1 MTAGRTSGAA
11 ALTRSKTSFFKGTGP
26 LMVSSGLYTVRRKP
40 ADIGLQP
47 CVYTTAFPYWH
58 AMGLP
63 KDTPEEF
70 LVEQAKL
77 AIDNLLQQQTAP
89 EDTAAIFLEP
99 VVGEG

>member
-1 MTAGRTSGAA
+1 
-11 ALTRSKTSFFKGTGP
+11 
-26 LMVSSGLYTVRRKP
+26 
-40 ADIGLQP
+40 
-47 CVYTTAFPYWH
+47 
-58 AMGLP
+58 MGLP